1 MKICLPNLGL
11 GAYSSHRVHFDPYTF
26 EITPPEKRKFKL
38 EDYAGKTKNLGKKIG
53 LPSIGEGPNDNLGD
67 IPTRIVSGILDRG
80 TLEHGVSAEGNAD
93 PLKYQ
98 SQSLMRYN
106 IMFTQS
112 LDNDYPIK
120 YKFES
125 R

>member
-1 MKICLPNLGL
+1 M
-11 GAYSSHRVHFDPYTF
+11 
-26 EITPPEKRKFKL
+26 L
-38 EDYAGKTKNLGKKIG
+38 ERQKSWKKIG
-53 LPSIGEGPNDNLGD
+53 LPSIGEGANDNLGD

-112 LDNDYPIK
+112 LTMTVPSNTNLKAGNIIECCFQK
-120 YKFES
+120 QQRKQ
-125 R
+125 RQMNLTRTKAVHI